1 MVTVVKNHKQSLPI
15 KQQLRVAFYGRVSTQ
30 EQSLEGY
37 SPQFQQEQLQ
47 EHLKRKDYKGW
58 FTKHEWHFFD
68 VGSGSEYEERK
79 DLQRLLGLVRKKE
92 IDLVL
97 VWKIDRLSRNLSDLL
112 NLFEEMD
119 KYGVGFASVKED
131 LDFTG
136 AIGKLI
142 FQIFGALAEFEREN
156 IKMRT
161 EEGKK
166 ASAMQGNYVGGSI
179 PYAYEALKNS
189 NGKGKKLRLIKGEA
203 AVVKQIFEWF
213 AYERKPVTW
222 ITKMLNDT
230 GVPKSR
236 GNSRATTKR
245 WHDSTVIQMLR
256 NEIYRGAYITNRLR
270 LISRKPEQ
278 YEERPQAQWIYTQV
292 DAAIDDVLFYT
303 AQERLEKRRLYASQ
317 GGGGKERYMLR
328 GKLWDMET
336 GRKFVG
342 YTMGIGTKHYR
353 RKQFYRGEH
362 RVPNMSVAGGMLEDI
377 VWGLM
382 QKALNEPEAF
392 LALHKTS
399 GSTEVTEGLGAQLR
413 SAEDELS
420 AMNARIEKARLLLYE
435 DGNNESNI
443 REDIA
448 KFEGQRDMLFS
459 EKKRLETELTK
470 QSQYQLACEHLRYFS
485 FKYKDMSSFSYEE
498 KQKLIDMFVERIEIY
513 SSGKERS
520 MKVYYRFD
528 PKAVSGAIPLGR
540 TDVAQQKAENPKVVA
555 DADVQ
560 WWVGRGS
567 NPRPMP

>member
-1 MVTVVKNHKQSLPI
+1 MTTVVKASPQSI
-15 KQQLRVAFYGRVSTQ
+15 TKRQLRVAFYGRVSTQ
-30 EQSLEGY
+30 EQNLEGY
-37 SPQFQQEQLQ
+37 SPQFQKDQLW

-58 FTKHEWHFFD
+58 FTKDEWHFFD
-68 VGSGSEYEERK
+68 VGSGSEYEEREG
-79 DLQRLLGLVRKKE
+79 LQRLLALVRQKK

-166 ASAMQGNYVGGSI
+166 ASAMQGNYVGGAV
-179 PYAYEALKNS
+179 PYGYEALKNPS
-189 NGKGKKLRLIKGEA
+189 GKGKKLRLVKAEA

-213 AYERKPVTW
+213 AYEGKAVTW
-222 ITKMLNDT
+222 IAKALTDT
-230 GVPKSR
+230 GIPK
-236 GNSRATTKR
+236 GKNSGHEKNGCWRDT
-245 WHDSTVIQMLR
+245 SVLQMLR

-278 YEERPQAQWIYTQV
+278 YELRPQAQWIHTQV
-292 DAAIDDVLFYT
+292 DPAIDDVLFYT
-303 AQERLEKRRLYASQ
+303 AQERLEKRHLYASQ
-317 GGGGKERYMLR
+317 SGGGKESYMLR

-336 GRKFVG
+336 GRKFIG
-342 YTMGIGTKHYR
+342 YRIGIGTKHYR
-353 RKQFYRGEH
+353 RKQFFRDKE
-362 RVPNMSVAGGMLEDI
+362 RVKSMSISANLLEDI

-382 QKALNEPEAF
+382 EKALSNPEAF
-392 LALHKTS
+392 LELHKASATKDD
-399 GSTEVTEGLGAQLR
+399 TEKLGAELR
-413 SAEDELS
+413 RSEEKLS
-420 AMNARIEKARLLLYE
+420 AINTRIEKARLLLYE
-435 DGNNESNI
+435 SEETDPNI

-448 KFEGQRDMLFS
+448 KFETERDSLFLQKKNLES
-459 EKKRLETELTK
+459 ELMK

-485 FKYKDMSSFSYEE
+485 VKYRDTQSFSYTE
-498 KQKLIDMFVERIEIY
+498 KQKLIDMFVERVEIY
-513 SSGKERS
+513 ANGKERS
-520 MKVYYRFD
+520 VKIYYRFD

-540 TDVAQQKAENPKVVA
+540 TDIVQDKAMKLGRSDQNSER
-555 DADVQ
+555 
-560 WWVGRGS
+560 WWVGWDL

>member
-1 MVTVVKNHKQSLPI
+1 MPTVVTSRQQLPKTKQ
-15 KQQLRVAFYGRVSTQ
+15 KLRVAFYGRVSTQ
-30 EQSLEGY
+30 EQNLEGY
-37 SPQFQQEQLQ
+37 SPQFQKEQLG

-58 FTKHEWHFFD
+58 FTKEEWHFFD
-68 VGSGSEYEERK
+68 VGSGSEYEEREG
-79 DLQRLLGLVRKKE
+79 LQELLILVRKKE

-119 KYGVGFASVKED
+119 KYSVSFASVKED

-179 PYAYEALKNS
+179 PYGYEALRNS
-189 NGKGKKLRLIKGEA
+189 SGKGKKLRLVDKEA

-213 AYERKPVTW
+213 TYEQKAVSW
-222 ITKMLNDT
+222 IAKMLNDT
-230 GVPKSR
+230 GIPKSR
-236 GNSRATTKR
+236 GNSRTKDTR
-245 WHDSTVIQMLR
+245 WHDQSVLQMLR

-270 LISRKPEQ
+270 LVSRKPEQ

-292 DAAIDDVLFYT
+292 DPAIDDVLFYM
-303 AQERLEKRRLYASQ
+303 AQERLEKRHLYAAQ
-317 GGGGKERYMLR
+317 GGGGKEPYMLR

-342 YTMGIGTKHYR
+342 YMMGIGTKHYR
-353 RKQFYRGEH
+353 RKQFYRDGQ
-362 RVPNMSVAGGMLEDI
+362 RVPSISIAGHLLEDI
-377 VWGLM
+377 AWGLM
-382 QKALNEPEAF
+382 EKALSQPEAF
-392 LALHKTS
+392 LAAHSASLSKDD
-399 GSTEVTEGLGAQLR
+399 TEGLGSQLR
-413 SAEDELS
+413 CTEDELS

-435 DGNNESNI
+435 GGAIDHDI
-443 REDIA
+443 REDMA
-448 KFEGQRDMLFS
+448 KFEEQRDKLFT
-459 EKKRLETELTK
+459 EKKRLEAELTK

-485 FKYKDMSSFSYEE
+485 AKYRDMQSFSYEE
-498 KQKLIDMFVERIEIY
+498 KQKLIDMFVERIEVY
-513 SSGKERS
+513 ANGKDRR
-520 MKVYYRFD
+520 VRVFFRFD

-540 TDVAQQKAENPKVVA
+540 TDIAQPKANVFENLSEKS
-555 DADVQ
+555 DE

>member
-1 MVTVVKNHKQSLPI
+1 MSTVVKNHKQSPPA

-58 FTKHEWHFFD
+58 FTKDEWHFFD

-79 DLQRLLGLVRKKE
+79 DLQKLLGLVRRKE

-119 KYGVGFASVKED
+119 HYGVGFASVKED

-179 PYAYEALKNS
+179 PYAYEALKNA
-189 NGKGKKLRLIKGEA
+189 NGRGKKLRLVKEEA

-213 AYERKPVTW
+213 AYEGKAVTW
-222 ITKMLNDT
+222 IAKMLNDT

-245 WHDSTVIQMLR
+245 WHDSSVIQMLR

-270 LISRKPEQ
+270 LISHRPEQ
-278 YEERPQAQWIYTQV
+278 YEERPQTEWIYTQV
-292 DAAIDDVLFYT
+292 DAAVDDVLFYT
-303 AQERLEKRRLYASQ
+303 AQERLEKRRLYAAQ
-317 GGGGKERYMLR
+317 GGGGKEKYMLR

-353 RKQFYRGEH
+353 RKQFYQGEY
-362 RVPNMSVAGGMLEDI
+362 RVPNMSIAGTMLEDI

-382 QKALNEPEAF
+382 EKALNEPAAF
-392 LALHKTS
+392 LAIHKAS
-399 GSTEVTEGLGAQLR
+399 GTKDETEGLGAQLR
-413 SAEDELS
+413 TTEDELS
-420 AMNARIEKARLLLYE
+420 NVNARIEKARLLLYE
-435 DGNNESNI
+435 DGATDHNI

-448 KFEGQRDMLFS
+448 KFEGQREKLFA

-485 FKYKDMSSFSYEE
+485 AKYKDMQSFSYEE

-513 SSGKERS
+513 ANGKERS

-540 TDVAQQKAENPKVVA
+540 TDVAQPKAESLEIRAA
-555 DADVQ
+555 DAKQ
-560 WWVGRGS
+560 WWVGRDS

>member
-1 MVTVVKNHKQSLPI
+1 MPTVVTNRHKLEP

-37 SPQFQQEQLQ
+37 SPQFQKEQLYEQ
-47 EHLKRKDYKGW
+47 VKRKDYKGW
-58 FTKHEWHFFD
+58 VTRDDWHFFD
-68 VGSGSEYEERK
+68 VGSGSECEERK
-79 DLQRLLGLVRKKE
+79 ELQELLGLVRKKQ

-166 ASAMQGNYVGGSI
+166 ASAMQGNYVGGSV
-179 PYAYEALKNS
+179 PYGYEALKNDS
-189 NGKGKKLRLIKGEA
+189 GKGKKLRLVKSEA

-213 AYERKPVTW
+213 TYEGKAVSW
-222 ITKMLNDT
+222 ISKMLNDT
-230 GVPKSR
+230 GIPKSR
-236 GNSRATTKR
+236 GNARTMNTR
-245 WHDSTVIQMLR
+245 WHDPSVLQMLK

-270 LISRKPEQ
+270 LISHRPEQ
-278 YEERPQAQWIYTQV
+278 YEERPQAQWIYTAV
-292 DAAIDDVLFYT
+292 DPAIDDVLFYM
-303 AQERLEKRRLYASQ
+303 AQERLNKRHLASQ
-317 GGGGKERYMLR
+317 GGGGKNVYMLR

-342 YTMGIGTKHYR
+342 YTIGIGTKHYR
-353 RKQFYRGEH
+353 RKPFFRDGRKVSSISIAGHLLE
-362 RVPNMSVAGGMLEDI
+362 NM

-382 QKALNEPEAF
+382 EKALSEPEVF
-392 LALHKTS
+392 LAQHQERAAKDTS
-399 GSTEVTEGLGAQLR
+399 EALGMALRTTEE
-413 SAEDELS
+413 ELS
-420 AMNARIEKARLLLYE
+420 TVNSRIERARQLLYE
-435 DGNNESNI
+435 SAAIDSNVQ
-443 REDIA
+443 EDIA
-448 KFEGQRDMLFS
+448 LFEEQREKLFA
-459 EKKRLETELTK
+459 EKKRLESELTV
-470 QSQYQLACEHLRYFS
+470 QSQYQIACEHLRYFS
-485 FKYKDMSSFSYEE
+485 AKYRNTESFDYDE
-498 KQKLIDMFVERIEIY
+498 KQKLVDMFVDRVEIY
-513 SSGKERS
+513 AHKKERS
-520 MKVYYRFD
+520 LKVYYRFE
-528 PKAVSGAIPLGR
+528 PKAVSAAIPGGR
-540 TDVAQQKAENPKVVA
+540 SDVVYEQAKKSAIGVSNDNE
-555 DADVQ
+555 